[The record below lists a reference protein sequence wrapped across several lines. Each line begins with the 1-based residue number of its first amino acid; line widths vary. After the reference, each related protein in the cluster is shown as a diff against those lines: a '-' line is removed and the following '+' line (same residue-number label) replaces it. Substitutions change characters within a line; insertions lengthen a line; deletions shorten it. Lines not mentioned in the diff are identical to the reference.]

1 MMRLALVLRI
11 LDSQGFSITRLELQA
26 ALFDGDET
34 HEGMCGRGHK
44 ERTQL

>member
-11 LDSQGFSITRLELQA
+11 LASITRLELQA

-34 HEGMCGRGHK
+34 HEGMGGRGHK